1 MGRLHYFLGVRIH
14 LSDGALWLGQEQ
26 YAENIPSEFNMET
39 CSPVSIPME
48 TTARPV
54 KATGDST
61 PFDAKLYQSAIG
73 SVLYLA
79 NVTRPDISQTV
90 HKKAQFSARPTL
102 EHWKLV
108 KRILRY
114 LQGTKGI
121 GLFYR
126 SSQNSSLVAYSDA
139 DYAGDVNDR
148 ISTSGFVFLKN
159 GAAVTWRSTK
169 QAVVSQSN
177 AEEEYVALFYAVQQS
192 VWFREMMLSLKQGQ
206 PDATTINEDNQSAI
220 QISGNAVHHPRTKH
234 IGVKYHF
241 TREQVLSGVVNIEY
255 CSTTN
260 MVADILTK
268 PLARDRFNLLRAM
281 FGLDTQPQN

>member
-1 MGRLHYFLGVRIH
+1 MQFVQSAVDHCLYIGKINGSLIFVAIYVDDILIASKWLQVVQKTKELFAKKFKVTDMGRLHYLLGVRIH

-26 YAENIPSEFNMET
+26 YAENILSKFNMET

-79 NVTRPDISQTV
+79 NVTRPDISQTI
-90 HKKAQFSARPTL
+90 HKKGQFSARPTL

-126 SSQNSSLVAYSDA
+126 SGQNSSLVAYSDA

-159 GAAVTWRSTK
+159 GAAVIIIIIIIIII
-169 QAVVSQSN
+169 
-177 AEEEYVALFYAVQQS
+177 
-192 VWFREMMLSLKQGQ
+192 M
-206 PDATTINEDNQSAI
+206 
-220 QISGNAVHHPRTKH
+220 
-234 IGVKYHF
+234 
-241 TREQVLSGVVNIEY
+241 
-255 CSTTN
+255 
-260 MVADILTK
+260 
-268 PLARDRFNLLRAM
+268 RA
-281 FGLDTQPQN
+281 FL